1 MRNVVIVMG
10 RCGVTKQG
18 FGIRFERHGTNQW
31 GATWAFA
38 IKDAVAKREG
48 YEQTQIEGQFA
59 FDDSFPGCPHCS
71 THSFF
76 VCGCGKLSCM
86 KAEGRRVTCPWC
98 KRTGEVSG
106 QVTSLYGGGD
116 R

>member
-10 RCGVTKQG
+10 RCGLSKQP
-18 FGIRFERHGTNQW
+18 FGIRVERRGANQW

-38 IKDAVAKREG
+38 IKDAVAKKEG
-48 YEQTQIEGQFA
+48 YASTRIEGQFV
-59 FDDSFPGCPHCS
+59 FDDSFPGCPHCG
-71 THSFF
+71 TGYFF

-86 KAEGRRVTCPWC
+86 KAGEREVTCPWC
-98 KRTGEVSG
+98 GQSGELSG
-106 QVTSLYGGGD
+106 QATSMDGGGD